1 MAAVTD
7 GNQWLQVDLTTP
19 YKFRK
24 LMIQGRED
32 ADMWVT
38 EFTVTYSNDGSVFV
52 LYTNINGTSVNTV
65 FFLDGVPPFSIVNI
79 QKSEVWACLV
89 VYIFQNNYRCYCKL

>member
-7 GNQWLQVDLTTP
+7 GNQWLQVDMTTP

-38 EFTVTYSNDGSVFV
+38 EFTVTYSNDGVTFT
-52 LYTNINGTSVNTV
+52 LYENSSGDSVNTV
-65 FFLDGVPPFSIVNI
+65 LLSGV
-79 QKSEVWACLV
+79 
-89 VYIFQNNYRCYCKL
+89 